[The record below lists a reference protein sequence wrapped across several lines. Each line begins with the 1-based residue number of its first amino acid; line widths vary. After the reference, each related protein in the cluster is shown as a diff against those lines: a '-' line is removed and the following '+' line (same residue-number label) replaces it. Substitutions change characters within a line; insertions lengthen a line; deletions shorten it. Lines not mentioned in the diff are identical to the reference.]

1 MNREQLEKNNELFA
15 NALALKIIWAAKMTK
30 LLRSQMS
37 NTKAAEVMEIYKAFL
52 ADYEEKLNKI

>member
-1 MNREQLEKNNELFA
+1 
-15 NALALKIIWAAKMTK
+15 MTK